1 MAMSSILHNF
11 IITDEDA
18 AKRLLDA
25 LDEAS
30 KEPEWKTDTSIEIN
44 YLRDSKAIKALLAK
58 RKNNGY

>member
-1 MAMSSILHNF
+1 MAISSILHNF

-25 LDEAS
+25 LDAAS
-30 KEPEWKTDTSIEIN
+30 KDPEWKPDTSIKIN
-44 YLRDSKAIKALLAK
+44 YLRDTKAIKALLAK